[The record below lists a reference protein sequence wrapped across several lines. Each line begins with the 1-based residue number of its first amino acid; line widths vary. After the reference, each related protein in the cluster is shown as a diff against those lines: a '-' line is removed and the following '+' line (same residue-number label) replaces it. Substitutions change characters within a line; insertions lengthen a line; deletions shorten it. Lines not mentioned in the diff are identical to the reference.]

1 MATRRAFLQTA
12 AASGVLASGIPTI
25 AYGWN
30 TVDKLTV
37 NHGAATVH
45 PLATRSAMRILQRG
59 GNAID
64 AAISAALVL
73 GVVDGHNSGI
83 GGGCLVLIRTAKD
96 EILAIDGRETAGQAA
111 HEQMFV
117 RDGKADPKLSQDGP
131 LASGVPSQIAAM
143 KRMHSMAGRM
153 PWKDLFADAHQAAL
167 DGVVASKSIGRTIA
181 AEADELR
188 KYPASKAIY
197 FHPDDSPIREGELL
211 VQKDL
216 ANTLAQI
223 AEQGAEWFYQGPF
236 AQACANYLK
245 SIGGI
250 LTAEDFRS
258 YQPKL
263 RTPITTKYR
272 GYDVIGF
279 PPPSSGGIHI
289 AQMLRMLE
297 PYPVGAWMHSRP
309 EAYYHLLCE
318 VMKRAFADRAHWLG
332 DSDFVDVPA
341 GLLDPQY
348 SQDRMADFL
357 DAVAS
362 ADIQHGWPNGTTKRE
377 AFSSEPGP
385 GEDRKHT
392 THLTTA
398 DDEGNWV
405 AMTCTVN
412 TSWGSKVTVP
422 GTGVMLNNQMD
433 DFSISPGTP
442 NAFGLI
448 GSQSNAVAPAKRP
461 LSSMSPTMV
470 LDQNRQP
477 ILTAGAAGGPRIINA
492 TLQVLLRVLDGGCS
506 IAEAVAAPRVH
517 HQWRPDQFLFEE
529 QIGVGSAWEITPAI
543 RERLSKM
550 GHPLKASGALA
561 ISQAIHRQGNRLEA
575 AHDPR
580 SHGSSEA

>member
-1 MATRRAFLQTA
+1 
-12 AASGVLASGIPTI
+12 
-25 AYGWN
+25 
-30 TVDKLTV
+30 
-37 NHGAATVH
+37 
-45 PLATRSAMRILQRG
+45 
-59 GNAID
+59 
-64 AAISAALVL
+64 
-73 GVVDGHNSGI
+73 
-83 GGGCLVLIRTAKD
+83 
-96 EILAIDGRETAGQAA
+96 
-111 HEQMFV
+111 
-117 RDGKADPKLSQDGP
+117 
-131 LASGVPSQIAAM
+131 
-143 KRMHSMAGRM
+143 
-153 PWKDLFADAHQAAL
+153 
-167 DGVVASKSIGRTIA
+167 
-181 AEADELR
+181 
-188 KYPASKAIY
+188 Y

-332 DSDFVDVPA
+332 DSDFVAVPP

-470 LDQNRQP
+470 LDQNGQP

-543 RERLSKM
+543 RERLNKM

>member
-25 AYGWN
+25 AYGCN

-83 GGGCLVLIRTAKD
+83 GGGCLVLILTAKD
-96 EILAIDGRETAGQAA
+96 LILAIDGRETAGQAA

-143 KRMHSMAGRM
+143 KRMHSLAGRM

-332 DSDFVDVPA
+332 DSDFVDVPP

-448 GSQSNAVAPAKRP
+448 GSQSNAVAPSKRP

>member
-25 AYGWN
+25 AYGCN

-111 HEQMFV
+111 HEQMFI

-143 KRMHSMAGRM
+143 KQMHSLAGRM

-167 DGVVASKSIGRTIA
+167 DGVAASKSIGRTIA

-188 KYPASKAIY
+188 KYPASQAIY

-250 LTAEDFRS
+250 LTAEDFRT

-348 SQDRMADFL
+348 SQDRMADFS
-357 DAVAS
+357 DTVAS

-422 GTGVMLNNQMD
+422 STGVMLNNQMD

-550 GHPLKASGALA
+550 GHPLKASDALA

>member
-45 PLATRSAMRILQRG
+45 PLATSSAMRILQRG

-96 EILAIDGRETAGQAA
+96 LILAIDGRETAGQAA

-197 FHPDDSPIREGELL
+197 FHPDGSPIREGELL

-236 AQACANYLK
+236 AQACADYLK

-470 LDQNRQP
+470 LDQNGQP

>member
-1 MATRRAFLQTA
+1 MSTRRAFLQTA
-12 AASGVLASGIPTI
+12 AASGVLASGIPGI
-25 AYGWN
+25 ADAWN
-30 TVDKLTV
+30 TFDKLTV

-45 PLATRSAMRILQRG
+45 PLATRSAMKILQRG

-83 GGGCLVLIRTAKD
+83 GGGCLVLIRTAKGQ
-96 EILAIDGRETAGQAA
+96 IHAIDGRETAGQAA

-117 RDGKADPKLSQDGP
+117 RDGKADAKLSQDGP

-143 KRMHSMAGRM
+143 KQMHSLAGRM
-153 PWKDLFADAHQAAL
+153 SWKDLFADAHQAAR
-167 DGVVASKSIGRTIA
+167 DGVAASKSIGRTIA

-197 FHPDDSPIREGELL
+197 FHPDSSPIREGELL

-223 AEQGAEWFYQGPF
+223 AEHGAEWFYQGPF

-245 SIGGI
+245 SIGGV

-289 AQMLRMLE
+289 AQMLMMLA

-309 EAYYHLLCE
+309 DAYYHLLCE

-348 SQDRMADFL
+348 SQDRMADFSNI
-357 DAVAS
+357 AAS
-362 ADIQHGWPNGTTKRE
+362 ADIQHGWPDGTFKRE
-377 AFSSEPGP
+377 KAFSEPSP

-448 GSQSNAVAPAKRP
+448 GSQSNAVAPGKRP
-461 LSSMSPTMV
+461 LSSMSPTIV
-470 LDQNRQP
+470 LDPNQQP
-477 ILTAGAAGGPRIINA
+477 ILTVGAAGGPRIINA
-492 TLQVLLRVLDGGCS
+492 TLQVLLRVLDGGCGV
-506 IAEAVAAPRVH
+506 AEAVAAPRVH

-529 QIGVGSAWEITPAI
+529 QIGVGSPWEITPAI

-561 ISQAIHRQGNRLEA
+561 ISQAIHRQGTRLEA

-580 SHGSSEA
+580 AHGSSEA